1 MSLISALVICTQT
14 TLTKAKLDGI
24 LFGNAVIFDHVQ
36 VQKLS
41 SRASAKSGG
50 KKDEAEVYVFTFQ
63 QGSELMYDN
72 GIKFHVNLTPGTKL
86 EKAVINQKSLK
97 FGTPEYS
104 KAVHG
109 HTTGPSC
116 GRGALAVFIDS
127 NGKTESASD
136 QIKFKFFCK
145 PLGNGQYKASVFGY
159 STEHKAGVQGHFT
172 FKLRKS

>member
-1 MSLISALVICTQT
+1 MSLLAALVIGTPT

-24 LFGNAVIFDHVQ
+24 LFGKAVVFDYVQ
-36 VQKLS
+36 VEKLS
-41 SRASAKSGG
+41 QRASAKSGG

-63 QGSELMYDN
+63 QGSELMYDS
-72 GIKFHVNLTPGTKL
+72 GIKFHINLTPGTKL
-86 EKAVINQKSLK
+86 EKAIINQQSLK

-104 KAVHG
+104 KMVHG
-109 HTTGPSC
+109 HTAGPSC
-116 GRGALAVFIDS
+116 GRGALAVFIDA

-145 PLGNGQYKASVFGY
+145 SLGNGQYKASVFGY
-159 STEHKAGVQGHFT
+159 PAEHKAGVQGNLT